1 MKDYMKIALNEA
13 KKSLKYNDVPVGCVI
28 IKNNKI
34 IAKAYNQKEKSKQV
48 TKHAEIIAINKA
60 TKKLKSWH
68 LDDCI
73 LYTTLKPCLMCL
85 SVIVQSRIQKVV
97 FALENEKN
105 NISID
110 ALQKLD
116 SNAKKIKFEKGNY
129 EEKSKE
135 LLQNFFQK
143 KRI

>member
-1 MKDYMKIALNEA
+1 MKVALNEA

-28 IKNNKI
+28 VKNGKI
-34 IAKAYNQKEKSKQV
+34 IAKAYNQREKKQQI

-60 TKKLKSWH
+60 IKKLKNWH

-85 SVIVQSRIQKVV
+85 SVIVQSRIKKVV

-116 SNAKKIKFEKGNY
+116 SNAKKINFEKGKY